1 VAPQVA
7 NLPQVVVLKS
17 SLSFGSVPLAS
28 TLALLLCSAACAD
41 SDLSNTLVRFQG
53 GKPNASWNL
62 ELTSDAGTDAAQD
75 AALDGG
81 EQHDASTVD
90 ASSDD
95 ADEDAGTGTGTGQTA
110 TACTFRLT
118 TRAQGGRY
126 APKNIGAIWI
136 EREDGTWVKTLKVW
150 AGVRLRYLTTYLKT
164 NTQRDTTDALTSA
177 TLRQHATHEVKWNL
191 KDAQGQLAADGDY
204 RVRVEVTDRSGDGKL
219 LSVPF
224 SKSDQ
229 ALKVAPDDSE
239 FFVDVE
245 LDCS

>member
-1 VAPQVA
+1 MR
-7 NLPQVVVLKS
+7 
-17 SLSFGSVPLAS
+17 LAGAL
-28 TLALLLCSAACAD
+28 TLLLCAAACAD
-41 SDLSNTLVRFQG
+41 PDAGNTLVRFQG

-62 ELTSDAGTDAAQD
+62 ELTSDAGSD

-81 EQHDASTVD
+81 EWRDASTAD
-90 ASSDD
+90 ASLENEDE
-95 ADEDAGTGTGTGQTA
+95 DEDAGTQQTA

-150 AGVRLRYLTTYLKT
+150 AGVRLRYLTTYLKA
-164 NTQRDTTDALTSA
+164 NTKRDTTDAMTSA

-191 KDAQGQLAADGDY
+191 KDAQGQVAADGDY
-204 RVRVEVTDRSGDGKL
+204 RVRVEVTDRSGDGQL

-229 ALKVAPDDSE
+229 ALKVAASDSE

-245 LDCS
+245 LECS